1 MRGTGWQISG
11 IILVMTLGQVGAW
24 AEDPTRPLPPEPEP
38 AAVTEAAAAVEPVDD
53 LQYAYGSVAE
63 VAGDRLVVSEF
74 DEVAGTMAT
83 QTYTI
88 SPGVELYDVDAV
100 SEIAVGD
107 EVDIDYVMK
116 DGQRMA
122 VAIAVGKFV
131 EEDAEPVAS
140 ATP

>member
-1 MRGTGWQISG
+1 MGGERTPRMSYHAVMVHQRKQVTGCRGGEMRGTGWRISG
-11 IILVMTLGQVGAW
+11 IALVMVLGHIGAW
-24 AEDPTRPLPPEPEP
+24 AEDPVRPLPPEPEP

-88 SPGVELYDVDAV
+88 SPDVELYDVDAV
-100 SEIAVGD
+100 GEIAVGD
-107 EVDIDYVMK
+107 EGGI
-116 DGQRMA
+116 
-122 VAIAVGKFV
+122 
-131 EEDAEPVAS
+131 
-140 ATP
+140 

>member
-1 MRGTGWQISG
+1 
-11 IILVMTLGQVGAW
+11 
-24 AEDPTRPLPPEPEP
+24 
-38 AAVTEAAAAVEPVDD
+38 
-53 LQYAYGSVAE
+53 
-63 VAGDRLVVSEF
+63 
-74 DEVAGTMAT
+74 MAT

-116 DGQRMA
+116 DGQRVA